1 MQKHTNFQFIKYLN
15 YCDTLNKFNYLSLYA
30 IPKHIEIQY
39 KSFIYELH
47 FEILKNLQMKSELLF
62 LLYGFSTTYLNLCK
76 IRFGKRKN
84 RRVYYS
90 AQVYFS
96 ITKKRI
102 WEELF
107 NLSFLLE
114 ISSNLTHLSFSPK
127 HALSHSSGKLKYQY
141 ISLVTFLPAFCLI
154 EQKEQN
160 KHVNFKDLKIFIDF
174 KFKIPFSSVLIN
186 FFNNGLNVNHSN
198 LVKNNVLMWIFN

>member
-15 YCDTLNKFNYLSLYA
+15 YCDTLNKFNYLSLHS
-30 IPKHIEIQY
+30 IPKHVEIQY

-47 FEILKNLQMKSELLF
+47 LENVKNLQMKSELLF
-62 LLYGFSTTYLNLCK
+62 LLYGFNTTYLNLCK

-84 RRVYYS
+84 CRVHYS

-96 ITKKRI
+96 LTKKRI
-102 WEELF
+102 WEALF

-114 ISSNLTHLSFSPK
+114 IFPSSTHISFSPQFASSK
-127 HALSHSSGKLKYQY
+127 SSGKLKHQY

-160 KHVNFKDLKIFIDF
+160 KYINFKDLKIFISF
-174 KFKIPFSSVLIN
+174 KFKIPFSSILIN
-186 FFNNGLNVNHSN
+186 FFNNGLNVNRSN